1 MLLGIDREVA
11 AAARESGCGCGG
23 RLHRGDFR
31 RKPRG
36 GPAGLVVEFEM
47 RLSFCC
53 GEEGCRKRTTPA
65 SVRFVGRRVYW
76 GVVVL
81 LGAALEGGVTAGRVR
96 NLREL
101 IEHPID
107 RRTLERWVA
116 WWREE
121 LPKSRRWKAVTG
133 LICRKVDPG
142 RLPLSLLEVVI
153 VDDAATR
160 VRQVLGLMSGS
171 WIDHVV

>member
-1 MLLGIDREVA
+1 
-11 AAARESGCGCGG
+11 
-23 RLHRGDFR
+23 
-31 RKPRG
+31 
-36 GPAGLVVEFEM
+36 VEFEM

-65 SVRFVGRRVYW
+65 SVRFLGRRVYW

-96 NLREL
+96 DLQRL
-101 IEHPID
+101 IEHPIE

-116 WWREE
+116 WWREV
-121 LPKSRRWKAVTG
+121 LPKSRSWGAMTG
-133 LICRKVDPG
+133 LFCRRVEPG
-142 RLPLSLLEVVI
+142 RLPLSLLELVG

-160 VRQVLGLMSGS
+160 VRQVLSLLSGGR
-171 WIDHVV
+171 IDHVVWGGI

>member
-1 MLLGIDREVA
+1 MLLEIDREVA
-11 AAARESGCGCGG
+11 AAARLMGCGCGG

-36 GPAGLVVEFEM
+36 GPAGLGVEFET

-53 GEEGCRKRTTPA
+53 GEDGCRKRMTPA

-76 GVVVL
+76 GVVVV

-96 NLREL
+96 DLRVL

-116 WWREE
+116 WWREV

-133 LICRKVDPG
+133 LICRKVEPG
-142 RLPLSLLEVVI
+142 RLPLSLLELVT
-153 VDDAATR
+153 DGDAATR
-160 VRQVLGLMSGS
+160 VRHVLGLLTGS